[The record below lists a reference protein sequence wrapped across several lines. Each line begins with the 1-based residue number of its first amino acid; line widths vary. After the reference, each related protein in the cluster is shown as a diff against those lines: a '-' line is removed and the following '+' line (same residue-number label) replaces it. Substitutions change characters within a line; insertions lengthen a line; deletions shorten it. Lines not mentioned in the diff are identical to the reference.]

1 MPLLNERITRRFG
14 PFPPSAFCCTLIIGI
29 TIQSATLMPM
39 LAFPTHG
46 YSDHL
51 FDELSSPGIEGFSSF
66 HIILHTMSPL
76 LPRR

>member
-1 MPLLNERITRRFG
+1 MPHLNERITRRFG
-14 PFPPSAFCCTLIIGI
+14 PFPPGAFCCTLIIG
-29 TIQSATLMPM
+29 TTTQSATLTPM

-46 YSDHL
+46 YSEHL
-51 FDELSSPGIEGFSSF
+51 LDELSSSDIEGFSSF